1 MDTQEITAE
10 KKETEEMTEE
20 EETMEEV
27 NTDEKVTV
35 IGVRFRNVGKI
46 YYFDPTGFEINVG
59 DKVIVET
66 ARGIEIGTV
75 LLGSREVSV
84 ESIVSPLKGIE
95 RIATEED
102 VKHAEENR
110 AKEKESCVKCKELIE
125 KHGLDM
131 KLVGAEYTFDNK
143 KLLFYFTSDGRVDF
157 RELVKDLASVFRTRI
172 ELRQIG
178 VRDEAKLL
186 GGLGICGRELCCAS
200 YLSDFAPVSIKMAK
214 EQGLP
219 LNPTKISGN
228 CGRLMCC
235 LKNENETYKYLNS
248 NLPNKGDTIIT
259 PTGREAAVEDLNVL
273 RQQVIVVVEGED
285 DIKERQTYHVS
296 EISFKQKRKKIEIT
310 DEEAKELEGLE
321 DDDIATSDIEEDTQD
336 NRNSDY
342 KESSRREHNR
352 GRDNSRSREKN
363 DGRNH
368 DFRKNRKNNKKKHY
382 NKKNDNYR
390 NDRNNND

>member
-1 MDTQEITAE
+1 MDTQEMNTEEIS
-10 KKETEEMTEE
+10 TEEMPS
-20 EETMEEV
+20 EEV

-75 LLGSREVSV
+75 LLGAREVGV

-95 RIATEED
+95 RLATEED
-102 VKHAEENR
+102 VKHAAENR
-110 AKEKESCVKCKELIE
+110 DKEKEACVKCKELIE

-157 RELVKDLASVFRTRI
+157 RELVKDLAGVFRTRI

-178 VRDEAKLL
+178 VRDEAKIL

-273 RQQVIVVVEGED
+273 RQQVVVVVEGED

-296 EISFKQKRKKIEIT
+296 EISFKQRKKKIEVT

-321 DDDIATSDIEEDTQD
+321 DNDLETSNTEENSQD
-336 NRNSDY
+336 NKKHN
-342 KESSRREHNR
+342 REHNR
-352 GRDNSRSREKN
+352 GKDNSHHRDRHDK
-363 DGRNH
+363 NH
-368 DFRKNRKNNKKKHY
+368 DNKRNKKYNKKKHY
-382 NKKNDNYR
+382 NKKNQGNKDN
-390 NDRNNND
+390 NEG

>member
-1 MDTQEITAE
+1 MARI
-10 KKETEEMTEE
+10 
-20 EETMEEV
+20 V
-27 NTDEKVTV
+27 
-35 IGVRFRNVGKI
+35 GVRFRNVGKI

-75 LLGSREVSV
+75 LLGAREVGV

-95 RIATEED
+95 RLATEED
-102 VKHAEENR
+102 VEHAAENR
-110 AKEKESCVKCKELIE
+110 DKEKEACVKCKELIE

-157 RELVKDLASVFRTRI
+157 RELVKDLAGVFRTRI

-178 VRDEAKLL
+178 VRDEAKIL

-273 RQQVIVVVEGED
+273 RQQVVVVVEGED

-296 EISFKQKRKKIEIT
+296 EISFKQRKKKIEVT

-321 DDDIATSDIEEDTQD
+321 DNDLESSNAEENSQD
-336 NRNSDY
+336 NKKHN
-342 KESSRREHNR
+342 REHNH
-352 GRDNSRSREKN
+352 GKDNSHHRDRHDK
-363 DGRNH
+363 NH
-368 DFRKNRKNNKKKHY
+368 DNKRNKKYNKKKHY
-382 NKKNDNYR
+382 NKKNHNNKDN
-390 NDRNNND
+390 NEG

>member
-1 MDTQEITAE
+1 MNTEEISTE
-10 KKETEEMTEE
+10 EISTEEMPSEE
-20 EETMEEV
+20 I

-46 YYFDPTGFEINVG
+46 YYFDPTGFETNVG

-75 LLGSREVSV
+75 LLGAREVGV

-95 RIATEED
+95 RLATEED
-102 VKHAEENR
+102 VKHAAENR
-110 AKEKESCVKCKELIE
+110 DKEKEACVKCKELIE

-157 RELVKDLASVFRTRI
+157 RELVKDLAGVFRTRI

-178 VRDEAKLL
+178 VRDEAKIL

-273 RQQVIVVVEGED
+273 RQQVVVVVEGED

-296 EISFKQKRKKIEIT
+296 EISFKQRKKKIEVT

-321 DDDIATSDIEEDTQD
+321 DNDLESSNAEENSQD
-336 NRNSDY
+336 NKKHN
-342 KESSRREHNR
+342 REHNR
-352 GRDNSRSREKN
+352 GKDNSHHRDRHDK
-363 DGRNH
+363 NH
-368 DFRKNRKNNKKKHY
+368 DNKRNKKYNKKKHY
-382 NKKNDNYR
+382 NKKNQGNKDN
-390 NDRNNND
+390 NEG

>member
-1 MDTQEITAE
+1 MDTQEMKTEEISTE
-10 KKETEEMTEE
+10 EIGTEEMPS
-20 EETMEEV
+20 EEV

-75 LLGSREVSV
+75 LLGAREVGV

-95 RIATEED
+95 RLATEED
-102 VKHAEENR
+102 VEHAAENR
-110 AKEKESCVKCKELIE
+110 DKEKEACVKCKELIE

-157 RELVKDLASVFRTRI
+157 RELVKDLAGVFRTRI

-178 VRDEAKLL
+178 VRDEAKIL

-273 RQQVIVVVEGED
+273 RQQVVVVVEGED

-296 EISFKQKRKKIEIT
+296 EISFKQRKKKIEVT

-321 DDDIATSDIEEDTQD
+321 DNYLESSNAEEDSQD
-336 NRNSDY
+336 NKKHN
-342 KESSRREHNR
+342 REHNR
-352 GRDNSRSREKN
+352 GKDNSHHRDRHDK
-363 DGRNH
+363 NH
-368 DFRKNRKNNKKKHY
+368 DNKRNKKYNKKKHY
-382 NKKNDNYR
+382 NKKNQGNKDN
-390 NDRNNND
+390 NEG

>member
-1 MDTQEITAE
+1 MDTQEMNTEEISTE
-10 KKETEEMTEE
+10 EISTEEMPSEE
-20 EETMEEV
+20 I

-46 YYFDPTGFEINVG
+46 YYFDPTGFETNVG

-75 LLGSREVSV
+75 LLGAREVGV

-95 RIATEED
+95 RLATEED
-102 VKHAEENR
+102 VKHAAENR
-110 AKEKESCVKCKELIE
+110 DKEKEACVKCKELIE

-157 RELVKDLASVFRTRI
+157 RELVKDLAGVFRTRI

-178 VRDEAKLL
+178 VRDEAKIL

-273 RQQVIVVVEGED
+273 RQQVVVVVEGED

-296 EISFKQKRKKIEIT
+296 EISFKQRKKKIEVT

-321 DDDIATSDIEEDTQD
+321 DNDLESSNAEENSQD
-336 NRNSDY
+336 NKKHN
-342 KESSRREHNR
+342 REHNR
-352 GRDNSRSREKN
+352 GKDNSHHRDRHDK
-363 DGRNH
+363 NH
-368 DFRKNRKNNKKKHY
+368 DNKRNKKYNKKKHY
-382 NKKNDNYR
+382 NKKNQGNKDN
-390 NDRNNND
+390 NEG

>member
-1 MDTQEITAE
+1 MDTQEMNTEEIS
-10 KKETEEMTEE
+10 TEEMPS
-20 EETMEEV
+20 EEV

-46 YYFDPTGFEINVG
+46 YYFDPTGFDINVG

-75 LLGSREVSV
+75 LLGAREVGV

-95 RIATEED
+95 RLATEED
-102 VKHAEENR
+102 VEHAAENR
-110 AKEKESCVKCKELIE
+110 DKEKEACVKCKELIE

-157 RELVKDLASVFRTRI
+157 RELVKDLAGVFRTRI

-178 VRDEAKLL
+178 VRDEAKIL

-273 RQQVIVVVEGED
+273 RQQVVVVVEGED

-296 EISFKQKRKKIEIT
+296 EISFKQRKKKIEVT

-321 DDDIATSDIEEDTQD
+321 DNDLESSNAEENSQD
-336 NRNSDY
+336 NKKHN
-342 KESSRREHNR
+342 REHNH
-352 GRDNSRSREKN
+352 GKDNSHHRDRRDK
-363 DGRNH
+363 NH
-368 DFRKNRKNNKKKHY
+368 DNKRNKKYNKKKHY
-382 NKKNDNYR
+382 NKKNHNNKDN
-390 NDRNNND
+390 NEG

>member
-1 MDTQEITAE
+1 MDTQEMNTEEISTE
-10 KKETEEMTEE
+10 EVSTEEMPSEE
-20 EETMEEV
+20 AK
-27 NTDEKVTV
+27 TDEKVTV

-75 LLGSREVSV
+75 LLGAREVGV

-95 RIATEED
+95 RLATEED
-102 VKHAEENR
+102 VEHAAENR
-110 AKEKESCVKCKELIE
+110 DKEKEACVKCKELIE

-157 RELVKDLASVFRTRI
+157 RELVKDLAGVFRTRI

-178 VRDEAKLL
+178 VRDEAKIL

-259 PTGREAAVEDLNVL
+259 STGREAAVEDLNVL
-273 RQQVIVVVEGED
+273 RQQVVVVVEGED

-296 EISFKQKRKKIEIT
+296 EISFKQRKKKIELT

-321 DDDIATSDIEEDTQD
+321 DNDLESSNAEENSQD
-336 NRNSDY
+336 NKKHN
-342 KESSRREHNR
+342 REHNH
-352 GRDNSRSREKN
+352 GKDNSHHRDRHDK
-363 DGRNH
+363 NH
-368 DFRKNRKNNKKKHY
+368 DNKRNKKYNKKKHY
-382 NKKNDNYR
+382 NKKNHNNKDN
-390 NDRNNND
+390 NEG

>member
-1 MDTQEITAE
+1 M
-10 KKETEEMTEE
+10 
-20 EETMEEV
+20 
-27 NTDEKVTV
+27 VTV

-46 YYFDPTGFEINVG
+46 YYFDPTGFELKVG

-66 ARGIEIGTV
+66 ARGLEIGTV
-75 LLGSREVSV
+75 LLAAREVSE

-95 RIATEED
+95 RIATEKD
-102 VKHAEENR
+102 VEHARENR
-110 AKEKESCVKCKELIE
+110 EKEKEACKTCKEKIL
-125 KHGLDM
+125 KHELDM

-143 KLLFYFTSDGRVDF
+143 KLLFYFTSEGRVDF
-157 RELVKDLASVFRTRI
+157 RELVKDLAAVFRTRI

-178 VRDEAKLL
+178 VRDEAKIL

-248 NLPNKGDTIIT
+248 NLPNKGDTIKT
-259 PTGREAAVEDLNVL
+259 PTGREAVVEDVNVL
-273 RQQVIVVVEGED
+273 RQQVVVVVEGED

-296 EISFKQKRKKIEIT
+296 EINFKNSKRKSIEVT
-310 DEEAKELEGLE
+310 DEEAKELKGLE
-321 DDDIATSDIEEDTQD
+321 DGDDSTLDEKDEKKQNKHN
-336 NRNSDY
+336 NRRD
-342 KESSRREHNR
+342 ESSDKS
-352 GRDNSRSREKN
+352 DNEKS
-363 DGRNH
+363 GS
-368 DFRKNRKNNKKKHY
+368 
-382 NKKNDNYR
+382 NKKNKRKRNRNYNKNRNKNKDN
-390 NDRNNND
+390 N

>member
-1 MDTQEITAE
+1 M
-10 KKETEEMTEE
+10 
-20 EETMEEV
+20 
-27 NTDEKVTV
+27 VTV

-46 YYFDPTGFEINVG
+46 YYFDPTGFELKVG

-66 ARGIEIGTV
+66 ARGLEIGTV
-75 LLGSREVSV
+75 LLAAREVSE

-95 RIATEED
+95 RIATEKD
-102 VKHAEENR
+102 VEHARENTE
-110 AKEKESCVKCKELIE
+110 KEKEACKVCKEKIL
-125 KHGLDM
+125 KHELDM

-143 KLLFYFTSDGRVDF
+143 KLLFYFTSEGRVDF
-157 RELVKDLASVFRTRI
+157 RELVKDLAGVFRTRI

-178 VRDEAKLL
+178 VRDEAKIL

-248 NLPNKGDTIIT
+248 NLPNKGDTIKT
-259 PTGREAAVEDLNVL
+259 PTGREAVVEDVNVL

-296 EISFKQKRKKIEIT
+296 EINFKSSNRKKIEVT
-310 DEEAKELEGLE
+310 DEEVKELKGLE
-321 DDDIATSDIEEDTQD
+321 DSDEHAIEEKGENKPNKQ
-336 NRNSDY
+336 
-342 KESSRREHNR
+342 
-352 GRDNSRSREKN
+352 
-363 DGRNH
+363 
-368 DFRKNRKNNKKKHY
+368 NNKKDNNSEKTEKEKSGN
-382 NKKNDNYR
+382 NKKNKRRR
-390 NDRNNND
+390 NKNRNKNNNKNKENN

>member
-1 MDTQEITAE
+1 MDTQEMNTEEIS
-10 KKETEEMTEE
+10 TEEMPS
-20 EETMEEV
+20 EEV

-75 LLGSREVSV
+75 LLGAREVGV

-95 RIATEED
+95 RLATEED
-102 VKHAEENR
+102 VEHAAENR
-110 AKEKESCVKCKELIE
+110 DKEKEACVKCKELIE

-157 RELVKDLASVFRTRI
+157 RELVKDLAGVFRTRI

-178 VRDEAKLL
+178 VRDEAKIL

-273 RQQVIVVVEGED
+273 RQQVVVVVEGED

-296 EISFKQKRKKIEIT
+296 EISFKQRKKKIEIT

-321 DDDIATSDIEEDTQD
+321 DNDLESSNAEENSQD
-336 NRNSDY
+336 NKKHN
-342 KESSRREHNR
+342 REHNH
-352 GRDNSRSREKN
+352 GKDNSHHRDRHDK
-363 DGRNH
+363 NH
-368 DFRKNRKNNKKKHY
+368 DNKRNKKYNKKKHY
-382 NKKNDNYR
+382 NKKNHNNKDN
-390 NDRNNND
+390 NEG

>member
-1 MDTQEITAE
+1 MNTEEIS
-10 KKETEEMTEE
+10 TEEMPS
-20 EETMEEV
+20 EEV

-75 LLGSREVSV
+75 LLGAREVGV

-95 RIATEED
+95 RLATEED
-102 VKHAEENR
+102 VEHAAENR
-110 AKEKESCVKCKELIE
+110 DKEKEACVKCKELIE

-157 RELVKDLASVFRTRI
+157 RELVKDLAGVFRTRI

-178 VRDEAKLL
+178 VRDEAKIL

-273 RQQVIVVVEGED
+273 RQQVVVVVEGED

-296 EISFKQKRKKIEIT
+296 EISFKQRKKKIEVT

-321 DDDIATSDIEEDTQD
+321 DNDLESSNAEENSQD
-336 NRNSDY
+336 NKKHN
-342 KESSRREHNR
+342 REHNR
-352 GRDNSRSREKN
+352 GKDNSHHRDRHDK
-363 DGRNH
+363 NH
-368 DFRKNRKNNKKKHY
+368 DNKRNKKYNKKKHY
-382 NKKNDNYR
+382 NKKNHNNKDN
-390 NDRNNND
+390 NEG

>member
-1 MDTQEITAE
+1 MNTEEIS
-10 KKETEEMTEE
+10 TEEMSS
-20 EETMEEV
+20 EEV

-59 DKVIVET
+59 DKIIVET

-75 LLGSREVSV
+75 VLGAREVGV

-95 RIATEED
+95 RLATEED
-102 VKHAEENR
+102 VEHAAENR
-110 AKEKESCVKCKELIE
+110 DKEKEACVKCKELIE

-157 RELVKDLASVFRTRI
+157 RELVKDLAGVFRTRI

-178 VRDEAKLL
+178 VRDEAKIL

-273 RQQVIVVVEGED
+273 RQQVVVVVEGED

-296 EISFKQKRKKIEIT
+296 EISFKQRKKKIEVT

-321 DDDIATSDIEEDTQD
+321 DNDLESSNAEENSQD
-336 NRNSDY
+336 NKKHN
-342 KESSRREHNR
+342 REHNH
-352 GRDNSRSREKN
+352 GKDNSHHRDRHDK
-363 DGRNH
+363 NH
-368 DFRKNRKNNKKKHY
+368 DNKRNKKYNKKKHY
-382 NKKNDNYR
+382 NKKNHNNKDN
-390 NDRNNND
+390 NEG

>member
-1 MDTQEITAE
+1 M
-10 KKETEEMTEE
+10 
-20 EETMEEV
+20 
-27 NTDEKVTV
+27 VTV

-46 YYFDPTGFEINVG
+46 YYFDPTGFELKVG

-66 ARGIEIGTV
+66 ARGLEIGTV
-75 LLGSREVSV
+75 LLAAREVSE

-95 RIATEED
+95 RIATEKD
-102 VKHAEENR
+102 VEHARENTE
-110 AKEKESCVKCKELIE
+110 KEKEACKICKEKII
-125 KHGLDM
+125 KHELDM

-143 KLLFYFTSDGRVDF
+143 KLLFYFTSEGRVDF
-157 RELVKDLASVFRTRI
+157 RELVKDLAGVFRTRI

-178 VRDEAKLL
+178 VRDEAKIL

-248 NLPNKGDTIIT
+248 NLPNKGDTIKT
-259 PTGREAAVEDLNVL
+259 PTGREAVVEDVNVL
-273 RQQVIVVVEGED
+273 RQQVVVVVEGED

-296 EISFKQKRKKIEIT
+296 EINFKNSNRKKIEVT
-310 DEEAKELEGLE
+310 DEEVKELKGLE
-321 DDDIATSDIEEDTQD
+321 DSDEPAIEE
-336 NRNSDY
+336 
-342 KESSRREHNR
+342 
-352 GRDNSRSREKN
+352 KN
-363 DGRNH
+363 EN
-368 DFRKNRKNNKKKHY
+368 KPNKQNNKKDNNSEKTEKEKPGN
-382 NKKNDNYR
+382 NKKNKRRR
-390 NDRNNND
+390 NKNRNKNNNKNKENN

>member
-1 MDTQEITAE
+1 MDTQEMNTEEIS
-10 KKETEEMTEE
+10 TEEMPS
-20 EETMEEV
+20 EEV

-75 LLGSREVSV
+75 LLGAREVGV

-95 RIATEED
+95 RLDTEED
-102 VKHAEENR
+102 VEHAAENR
-110 AKEKESCVKCKELIE
+110 DKEKEACVKCKELIE

-157 RELVKDLASVFRTRI
+157 RELVKDLAGVFRTRI

-178 VRDEAKLL
+178 VRDEAKIL

-273 RQQVIVVVEGED
+273 RQQVVVVVEGED

-296 EISFKQKRKKIEIT
+296 EISFKQRKKKIEVT

-321 DDDIATSDIEEDTQD
+321 DNDLESSNAEENSQD
-336 NRNSDY
+336 NKKHN
-342 KESSRREHNR
+342 REHNH
-352 GRDNSRSREKN
+352 GKDNSHHRDRHDK
-363 DGRNH
+363 NH
-368 DFRKNRKNNKKKHY
+368 DNKRNKKYNKKKHY
-382 NKKNDNYR
+382 NKKNHNNKDN
-390 NDRNNND
+390 NEG

>member
-1 MDTQEITAE
+1 MDTQEMNTEEIS
-10 KKETEEMTEE
+10 TEEMSS
-20 EETMEEV
+20 EEV

-75 LLGSREVSV
+75 LLGAREVGV

-95 RIATEED
+95 RLATEED
-102 VKHAEENR
+102 VEHAAENR
-110 AKEKESCVKCKELIE
+110 DKEKEACVKCKELIE

-157 RELVKDLASVFRTRI
+157 RELVKDLAGVFRTRI

-178 VRDEAKLL
+178 VRDEAKIL

-273 RQQVIVVVEGED
+273 RQQVVVVVEGED

-296 EISFKQKRKKIEIT
+296 EISFKQRKKKIEVT

-321 DDDIATSDIEEDTQD
+321 DNDLESSNAEENSQD
-336 NRNSDY
+336 NKKHN
-342 KESSRREHNR
+342 REHNH
-352 GRDNSRSREKN
+352 GKDNSHHRDRHDK
-363 DGRNH
+363 NH
-368 DFRKNRKNNKKKHY
+368 DNKRNKKYNKKKHY
-382 NKKNDNYR
+382 NKKNHNNKDN
-390 NDRNNND
+390 NEG

>member
-1 MDTQEITAE
+1 MNTEEIS
-10 KKETEEMTEE
+10 TEEMPS
-20 EETMEEV
+20 EEV

-75 LLGSREVSV
+75 LLGAREVGV

-95 RIATEED
+95 RLATEED
-102 VKHAEENR
+102 VEHAAENR
-110 AKEKESCVKCKELIE
+110 DKEKEACVKCKELIE

-157 RELVKDLASVFRTRI
+157 RELVKDLAGVFRTRI

-178 VRDEAKLL
+178 VRDEAKIL

-273 RQQVIVVVEGED
+273 RQQVVVVVEGED

-296 EISFKQKRKKIEIT
+296 EISFKQRKKKIEVT

-321 DDDIATSDIEEDTQD
+321 DNDLESSSIEENSQD
-336 NRNSDY
+336 NKKHN
-342 KESSRREHNR
+342 REHNR
-352 GRDNSRSREKN
+352 GKDNSHHRDRHDK
-363 DGRNH
+363 NH
-368 DFRKNRKNNKKKHY
+368 DNKRNKKYNKKKHY
-382 NKKNDNYR
+382 NKKNQGNKDN
-390 NDRNNND
+390 NEG

>member
-1 MDTQEITAE
+1 MPS
-10 KKETEEMTEE
+10 
-20 EETMEEV
+20 EEV

-46 YYFDPTGFEINVG
+46 YYFDPTGFETNVG

-75 LLGSREVSV
+75 LLGAREVGV

-95 RIATEED
+95 RLATEED
-102 VKHAEENR
+102 VKHAAENR
-110 AKEKESCVKCKELIE
+110 DKEKEACVKCKELIE

-157 RELVKDLASVFRTRI
+157 RELVKDLAGVFRTRI

-178 VRDEAKLL
+178 VRDEAKIL

-273 RQQVIVVVEGED
+273 RQQVVVVVEGED

-296 EISFKQKRKKIEIT
+296 EISFKHRKKKIEVT

-321 DDDIATSDIEEDTQD
+321 DNDLESSNTEENSQD
-336 NRNSDY
+336 NKKHN
-342 KESSRREHNR
+342 REHNR
-352 GRDNSRSREKN
+352 GKDNSHHRDRHDK
-363 DGRNH
+363 NH
-368 DFRKNRKNNKKKHY
+368 DNKRNKKYNKKKHY
-382 NKKNDNYR
+382 NKKNQGNKDN
-390 NDRNNND
+390 NEG

>member
-1 MDTQEITAE
+1 MNTE
-10 KKETEEMTEE
+10 KISTEEVSTEEMPSEE
-20 EETMEEV
+20 A

-75 LLGSREVSV
+75 LLGAREVGV

-95 RIATEED
+95 RLATEED
-102 VKHAEENR
+102 VEHAAENR
-110 AKEKESCVKCKELIE
+110 DKEKEACVKCKELIE

-157 RELVKDLASVFRTRI
+157 RELVKDLAGVFRTRI

-178 VRDEAKLL
+178 VRDEAKIL

-273 RQQVIVVVEGED
+273 RQQVVVVVEGED

-296 EISFKQKRKKIEIT
+296 EISFKQRKKKIEVT

-321 DDDIATSDIEEDTQD
+321 DNDLESSNAEENSQD
-336 NRNSDY
+336 NKKHN
-342 KESSRREHNR
+342 REHNR
-352 GRDNSRSREKN
+352 GKDNSHHRDRHDK
-363 DGRNH
+363 NH
-368 DFRKNRKNNKKKHY
+368 DNKRNKKYNKKKHY
-382 NKKNDNYR
+382 NKKNHNNKDN
-390 NDRNNND
+390 NEG

>member
-1 MDTQEITAE
+1 MNTEEIS
-10 KKETEEMTEE
+10 TEEMPS
-20 EETMEEV
+20 EEV
-27 NTDEKVTV
+27 NTEKKVTV

-46 YYFDPTGFEINVG
+46 YYFDPTGFETNVG

-75 LLGSREVSV
+75 LLGAREVGV

-95 RIATEED
+95 RLATEED
-102 VKHAEENR
+102 VKHAAENR
-110 AKEKESCVKCKELIE
+110 DKEKEACVKCKELIE

-157 RELVKDLASVFRTRI
+157 RELVKDLAGVFRTRI

-178 VRDEAKLL
+178 VRDEAKIL

-273 RQQVIVVVEGED
+273 RQQVVVVVEGED

-296 EISFKQKRKKIEIT
+296 EISFKQRKKKIEVT

-321 DDDIATSDIEEDTQD
+321 DNDLEPSNAEENSQD
-336 NRNSDY
+336 NKKHN
-342 KESSRREHNR
+342 REHNH
-352 GRDNSRSREKN
+352 GKDNSHHRDRHDK
-363 DGRNH
+363 NH
-368 DFRKNRKNNKKKHY
+368 DNKRNKKYNKKKHY
-382 NKKNDNYR
+382 NKKNQGNKDN
-390 NDRNNND
+390 NEG

>member
-1 MDTQEITAE
+1 MDTQEMNTEEIS
-10 KKETEEMTEE
+10 TEEMPS
-20 EETMEEV
+20 EEV

-75 LLGSREVSV
+75 LLGAREVGV

-95 RIATEED
+95 RLATEED
-102 VKHAEENR
+102 VEHAAENR
-110 AKEKESCVKCKELIE
+110 DKEKEACVKCKELIE

-157 RELVKDLASVFRTRI
+157 RELVKDLAGVFRTRI

-178 VRDEAKLL
+178 VRDEAKIL

-273 RQQVIVVVEGED
+273 RQQVVVVVEGED

-296 EISFKQKRKKIEIT
+296 EISFKQRKKKIEVT

-321 DDDIATSDIEEDTQD
+321 DNDLESSNAEENSQD
-336 NRNSDY
+336 NKKHN
-342 KESSRREHNR
+342 REHNR
-352 GRDNSRSREKN
+352 GKDNSHHRDRYDK
-363 DGRNH
+363 NH
-368 DFRKNRKNNKKKHY
+368 DNKRNKKYNKKKHY
-382 NKKNDNYR
+382 NKKNHNNKDN
-390 NDRNNND
+390 NEG

>member
-1 MDTQEITAE
+1 MDTQEMNTEEISTE
-10 KKETEEMTEE
+10 EISTEEMPS
-20 EETMEEV
+20 EEV

-46 YYFDPTGFEINVG
+46 YYFDPTGFETNVG

-75 LLGSREVSV
+75 LLGAREVGV

-95 RIATEED
+95 RLATEED
-102 VKHAEENR
+102 VKHAAENR
-110 AKEKESCVKCKELIE
+110 DKEKEACVKCKELIE

-157 RELVKDLASVFRTRI
+157 RELVKDLAGVFRTRI

-178 VRDEAKLL
+178 VRDEAKIL

-273 RQQVIVVVEGED
+273 RQQVVVVVEGED

-296 EISFKQKRKKIEIT
+296 EISFKHRKKKIEVT

-321 DDDIATSDIEEDTQD
+321 DNDLESSNTEENSQD
-336 NRNSDY
+336 NKKHN
-342 KESSRREHNR
+342 REHNR
-352 GRDNSRSREKN
+352 GKDNSHHRDRHDK
-363 DGRNH
+363 NH
-368 DFRKNRKNNKKKHY
+368 DNKRNKKYNKKKHY
-382 NKKNDNYR
+382 NKKNQGNKDN
-390 NDRNNND
+390 NEG

>member
-1 MDTQEITAE
+1 MSVAVGHHRHHPVVRQTALVAV
-10 KKETEEMTEE
+10 EMLQFLRLGVILPKALGEGGKI
-20 EETMEEV
+20 EV
-27 NTDEKVTV
+27 AFPVVDYGVNLVTV
-35 IGVRFRNVGKI
+35 ERRHLLRVSRQRVVG
-46 YYFDPTGFEINVG
+46 
-59 DKVIVET
+59 
-66 ARGIEIGTV
+66 
-75 LLGSREVSV
+75 V

-95 RIATEED
+95 RLATEED
-102 VKHAEENR
+102 VEHAAENR
-110 AKEKESCVKCKELIE
+110 DKEKEACVKCKELIE

-157 RELVKDLASVFRTRI
+157 RELVKDLAGVFRTRI

-178 VRDEAKLL
+178 VRDEAKIL

-273 RQQVIVVVEGED
+273 RQQVVVVVEGED

-296 EISFKQKRKKIEIT
+296 EISFKQRKKKIEVT

-321 DDDIATSDIEEDTQD
+321 DNDLESSNAEENSQD
-336 NRNSDY
+336 NKKHN
-342 KESSRREHNR
+342 REHNH
-352 GRDNSRSREKN
+352 GKDNSHHRDRHDK
-363 DGRNH
+363 NH
-368 DFRKNRKNNKKKHY
+368 DNKKNKKYNKKKHY
-382 NKKNDNYR
+382 NKKNHNNKDN
-390 NDRNNND
+390 NEG

>member
-1 MDTQEITAE
+1 M
-10 KKETEEMTEE
+10 
-20 EETMEEV
+20 
-27 NTDEKVTV
+27 VTV

-46 YYFDPTGFEINVG
+46 YYFDPTGFELKVG

-66 ARGIEIGTV
+66 ARGLEIGTV
-75 LLGSREVSV
+75 LLAAREVSE

-95 RIATEED
+95 RIATEKD
-102 VKHAEENR
+102 VEHARENTE
-110 AKEKESCVKCKELIE
+110 KEKEACKICKEKII
-125 KHGLDM
+125 KHELDM

-143 KLLFYFTSDGRVDF
+143 KLLFYFTSEGRVDF
-157 RELVKDLASVFRTRI
+157 RELVKDLAGVFRTRI

-178 VRDEAKLL
+178 VRDEAKIL

-248 NLPNKGDTIIT
+248 NLPNKGDTIKT
-259 PTGREAAVEDLNVL
+259 PTGREAVVEDVNVL
-273 RQQVIVVVEGED
+273 RQQVVVVVEGED

-296 EISFKQKRKKIEIT
+296 EINFKSSNRKKIEVT
-310 DEEAKELEGLE
+310 DEEVKELKGLE
-321 DDDIATSDIEEDTQD
+321 DNDEPAIEE
-336 NRNSDY
+336 
-342 KESSRREHNR
+342 
-352 GRDNSRSREKN
+352 KN
-363 DGRNH
+363 EN
-368 DFRKNRKNNKKKHY
+368 KPNKQNNKKDNNSEKTEKEKPGN
-382 NKKNDNYR
+382 NKKNKRRR
-390 NDRNNND
+390 NKNRNKNNNKNKENN

>member
-1 MDTQEITAE
+1 MNTEEIS
-10 KKETEEMTEE
+10 TEEMPS
-20 EETMEEV
+20 EEV

-75 LLGSREVSV
+75 LLGAREVGI

-95 RIATEED
+95 RLATEED
-102 VKHAEENR
+102 VEHAAENR
-110 AKEKESCVKCKELIE
+110 DKEKEACVKCKELIE

-157 RELVKDLASVFRTRI
+157 RELVKDLAGVFRTRI

-178 VRDEAKLL
+178 VRDEAKIL

-273 RQQVIVVVEGED
+273 RQQVVVVVEGED

-296 EISFKQKRKKIEIT
+296 EISFKQRKKKIEVT

-321 DDDIATSDIEEDTQD
+321 DNDLESSNAEENSQD
-336 NRNSDY
+336 NKKHN
-342 KESSRREHNR
+342 REHNH
-352 GRDNSRSREKN
+352 GKDNSHHRDRHDK
-363 DGRNH
+363 NH
-368 DFRKNRKNNKKKHY
+368 DNKRNKKYNKKKHY
-382 NKKNDNYR
+382 NKKNHNNKDN
-390 NDRNNND
+390 NEG

>member
-1 MDTQEITAE
+1 MKTEEISTE
-10 KKETEEMTEE
+10 EIGTEEMPS
-20 EETMEEV
+20 EEV
-27 NTDEKVTV
+27 NTEEKVTV

-75 LLGSREVSV
+75 LLGAREVGV

-95 RIATEED
+95 RLATEED
-102 VKHAEENR
+102 VEHAAENR
-110 AKEKESCVKCKELIE
+110 DKEKEACVKCKELIE

-157 RELVKDLASVFRTRI
+157 RELVKDLAGVFRTRI

-178 VRDEAKLL
+178 VRDEAKIL

-273 RQQVIVVVEGED
+273 RQQVVVVVEGED

-296 EISFKQKRKKIEIT
+296 EISFKQRKKKIEVT

-321 DDDIATSDIEEDTQD
+321 DNDLETSNAEENSQD
-336 NRNSDY
+336 NKKHN
-342 KESSRREHNR
+342 REHNR
-352 GRDNSRSREKN
+352 GKDNSHHRDRHDK
-363 DGRNH
+363 NH
-368 DFRKNRKNNKKKHY
+368 DNKRNKKYNKKKHY
-382 NKKNDNYR
+382 NKKNQGNKDN
-390 NDRNNND
+390 NEG

>member
-1 MDTQEITAE
+1 MDTQEMNTEEISTE
-10 KKETEEMTEE
+10 EISTEEMPS
-20 EETMEEV
+20 EEV
-27 NTDEKVTV
+27 NTEKKVTV

-46 YYFDPTGFEINVG
+46 YYFDPTGFETNVG

-75 LLGSREVSV
+75 LLGAREVGV

-95 RIATEED
+95 RLATEED
-102 VKHAEENR
+102 VKHAAENR
-110 AKEKESCVKCKELIE
+110 DKEKEACVKCKELIE

-157 RELVKDLASVFRTRI
+157 RELVKDLAGVFRTRI

-178 VRDEAKLL
+178 VRDEAKIL

-273 RQQVIVVVEGED
+273 RQQVVVVVEGED

-296 EISFKQKRKKIEIT
+296 EISFKHRKKKIEDT

-321 DDDIATSDIEEDTQD
+321 DNDLESSNTEENSQD
-336 NRNSDY
+336 NKKHN
-342 KESSRREHNR
+342 REHNR
-352 GRDNSRSREKN
+352 GKDNSHHRDRHDK
-363 DGRNH
+363 NH
-368 DFRKNRKNNKKKHY
+368 DNKRNKKYNKKKHY
-382 NKKNDNYR
+382 NKKNQGNKDN
-390 NDRNNND
+390 NEG

>member
-1 MDTQEITAE
+1 MNTEEISTE
-10 KKETEEMTEE
+10 EISTEEMPS
-20 EETMEEV
+20 EEV
-27 NTDEKVTV
+27 NTEKKVTV

-46 YYFDPTGFEINVG
+46 YYFDPTGFETNVG

-75 LLGSREVSV
+75 LLGAREVGV

-95 RIATEED
+95 RLATEED
-102 VKHAEENR
+102 VKHAAENR
-110 AKEKESCVKCKELIE
+110 DKEKEACVKCKELIE

-157 RELVKDLASVFRTRI
+157 RELVKDLAGVFRTRI

-178 VRDEAKLL
+178 VRDEAKIL

-273 RQQVIVVVEGED
+273 RQQVVVVVEGED

-296 EISFKQKRKKIEIT
+296 EVSFKQRKKKIEVT

-321 DDDIATSDIEEDTQD
+321 DNDLESSNAEENSQD
-336 NRNSDY
+336 NKKHN
-342 KESSRREHNR
+342 REHNR
-352 GRDNSRSREKN
+352 GKDNSYHRDRHDK
-363 DGRNH
+363 NH
-368 DFRKNRKNNKKKHY
+368 DNKRNKKYNKKKHY
-382 NKKNDNYR
+382 NKKNQGNKDN
-390 NDRNNND
+390 NEG

>member
-1 MDTQEITAE
+1 MKTEEISTE
-10 KKETEEMTEE
+10 EIGTEEMPS
-20 EETMEEV
+20 EEV

-75 LLGSREVSV
+75 LLGAREVGV

-95 RIATEED
+95 RLATEED
-102 VKHAEENR
+102 VEHAAENR
-110 AKEKESCVKCKELIE
+110 DKEKEACVKCKELIE

-157 RELVKDLASVFRTRI
+157 RELVKDLAGVFRTRI

-178 VRDEAKLL
+178 VRDEAKIL

-273 RQQVIVVVEGED
+273 RQQVVVVVEGED

-296 EISFKQKRKKIEIT
+296 EISFKQRKKKIEVT

-321 DDDIATSDIEEDTQD
+321 DNDLESSNIEENSQD
-336 NRNSDY
+336 NKKHN
-342 KESSRREHNR
+342 REHNR
-352 GRDNSRSREKN
+352 GKDNSHHRDRHDK
-363 DGRNH
+363 NH
-368 DFRKNRKNNKKKHY
+368 DNKRNKKYNKKKHY
-382 NKKNDNYR
+382 NKKNQGNKDN
-390 NDRNNND
+390 NEG

>member
-1 MDTQEITAE
+1 M
-10 KKETEEMTEE
+10 
-20 EETMEEV
+20 
-27 NTDEKVTV
+27 VTV

-46 YYFDPTGFEINVG
+46 YYFDPTGFELKVG

-66 ARGIEIGTV
+66 ARGLEIGTV
-75 LLGSREVSV
+75 LLAAREVSE

-95 RIATEED
+95 RIATEKD
-102 VKHAEENR
+102 VEHARENTE
-110 AKEKESCVKCKELIE
+110 KEKEACKVCKEKIL
-125 KHGLDM
+125 KHELDM

-143 KLLFYFTSDGRVDF
+143 KLLFYFTSEGRVDF
-157 RELVKDLASVFRTRI
+157 RELVKDLAGVFRTRI

-178 VRDEAKLL
+178 VRDEAKIL

-248 NLPNKGDTIIT
+248 NLPNKGDTIKT
-259 PTGREAAVEDLNVL
+259 PTGREAVVEDVNVL

-296 EISFKQKRKKIEIT
+296 EINFKSSNRKKIEVT
-310 DEEAKELEGLE
+310 DEEVKELKGLE
-321 DDDIATSDIEEDTQD
+321 DSDEHAIEEKGENKPNKHSNKRD
-336 NRNSDY
+336 
-342 KESSRREHNR
+342 
-352 GRDNSRSREKN
+352 DNSEKTEKEKS
-363 DGRNH
+363 G
-368 DFRKNRKNNKKKHY
+368 NNKKNKRRRNKNRNKY
-382 NKKNDNYR
+382 NNKNKE
-390 NDRNNND
+390 NN

>member
-1 MDTQEITAE
+1 MNTEEIS
-10 KKETEEMTEE
+10 TEEMPSEE
-20 EETMEEV
+20 I

-46 YYFDPTGFEINVG
+46 YYFDPTGFETNVG

-75 LLGSREVSV
+75 LLGAREVGV

-95 RIATEED
+95 RLATEED
-102 VKHAEENR
+102 VKHAAENR
-110 AKEKESCVKCKELIE
+110 DKEKEACVKCKELIE

-157 RELVKDLASVFRTRI
+157 RELVKDLAGVFRTRI

-178 VRDEAKLL
+178 VRDEAKIL

-273 RQQVIVVVEGED
+273 RQQVVVVVEGED

-296 EISFKQKRKKIEIT
+296 EISFKQRKKKIEVT

-321 DDDIATSDIEEDTQD
+321 DNDLESSNAEENSQD
-336 NRNSDY
+336 NKKHN
-342 KESSRREHNR
+342 REHNR
-352 GRDNSRSREKN
+352 GKDNSHHRDRHDK
-363 DGRNH
+363 NH
-368 DFRKNRKNNKKKHY
+368 DNKRNKKYNKKKHY
-382 NKKNDNYR
+382 NKKNQGNKDN
-390 NDRNNND
+390 NEG

>member
-1 MDTQEITAE
+1 M
-10 KKETEEMTEE
+10 
-20 EETMEEV
+20 
-27 NTDEKVTV
+27 VTV

-46 YYFDPTGFEINVG
+46 YYFDPTGFELKVG

-66 ARGIEIGTV
+66 ARGLEIGTV
-75 LLGSREVSV
+75 LLAAREVSE

-95 RIATEED
+95 RIATEKD
-102 VKHAEENR
+102 VEHARENTE
-110 AKEKESCVKCKELIE
+110 KEKEACKVCKEKIL
-125 KHGLDM
+125 KHELDM

-143 KLLFYFTSDGRVDF
+143 KLLFYFTSEGRVDF
-157 RELVKDLASVFRTRI
+157 RELVKDLAGVFRTRI

-178 VRDEAKLL
+178 VRDEAKIL

-248 NLPNKGDTIIT
+248 NLPNKGDTIKT
-259 PTGREAAVEDLNVL
+259 PTGREAVVEDVNVL

-296 EISFKQKRKKIEIT
+296 EINFKSSNRKKIEVT
-310 DEEAKELEGLE
+310 DEEVKELKGLE
-321 DDDIATSDIEEDTQD
+321 DSDESAIEEKNENKPNKHSNKRD
-336 NRNSDY
+336 
-342 KESSRREHNR
+342 
-352 GRDNSRSREKN
+352 DNSEKTEKEKS
-363 DGRNH
+363 G
-368 DFRKNRKNNKKKHY
+368 NNKK
-382 NKKNDNYR
+382 NKRRRNKNR
-390 NDRNNND
+390 NKNNNKNKENN

>member
-1 MDTQEITAE
+1 MNTEEIS
-10 KKETEEMTEE
+10 TEEMPS
-20 EETMEEV
+20 EEV

-75 LLGSREVSV
+75 LLGAREVGV

-95 RIATEED
+95 RLATEED
-102 VKHAEENR
+102 VEHAAENR
-110 AKEKESCVKCKELIE
+110 DKEKEACVKCKELIE

-157 RELVKDLASVFRTRI
+157 RELVKDLAGVFRTRI

-178 VRDEAKLL
+178 VRDEAKIL

-273 RQQVIVVVEGED
+273 RQQVVVVVEGED

-296 EISFKQKRKKIEIT
+296 EISFKQRKKKIEVT

-321 DDDIATSDIEEDTQD
+321 DNDLESSNAEENSQD
-336 NRNSDY
+336 NKKHN
-342 KESSRREHNR
+342 REHNH
-352 GRDNSRSREKN
+352 GKDNSHHRDRHDK
-363 DGRNH
+363 NH
-368 DFRKNRKNNKKKHY
+368 DNKRNKKYNKKKHY
-382 NKKNDNYR
+382 NKKNHNNKDN
-390 NDRNNND
+390 NEG

>member
-1 MDTQEITAE
+1 MNTEEIS
-10 KKETEEMTEE
+10 TEEMPS
-20 EETMEEV
+20 EEV

-75 LLGSREVSV
+75 LLGAREVGV

-95 RIATEED
+95 RLATEED
-102 VKHAEENR
+102 VEHAAENR
-110 AKEKESCVKCKELIE
+110 DKEKEACVKCKELIE
-125 KHGLDM
+125 KHGLEM

-157 RELVKDLASVFRTRI
+157 RELVKDLAGVFRTRI

-178 VRDEAKLL
+178 VRDEAKIL

-273 RQQVIVVVEGED
+273 RQQVVVVVEGED

-296 EISFKQKRKKIEIT
+296 EISFKQRKKKIEVT

-321 DDDIATSDIEEDTQD
+321 DNDLESSNAEENSQD
-336 NRNSDY
+336 NKKHN
-342 KESSRREHNR
+342 REHNH
-352 GRDNSRSREKN
+352 GKDNSHHRDRHDK
-363 DGRNH
+363 NH
-368 DFRKNRKNNKKKHY
+368 DNKRNKKYNKKKHY
-382 NKKNDNYR
+382 NKKNHNNKDN
-390 NDRNNND
+390 NEG